1 MDVNFNSFVGLKIV
15 WLRWE
20 IIVLLIFVLV
30 FCRIWIIFMGDGL
43 FCLGWIMRGVLV
55 WDCVV
60 VVVNRD
66 FFLVGFS
73 GYE

>member
-1 MDVNFNSFVGLKIV
+1 
-15 WLRWE
+15 
-20 IIVLLIFVLV
+20 
-30 FCRIWIIFMGDGL
+30 MGDGL
-43 FCLGWIMRGVLV
+43 FRLGWIMRGVLV

-66 FFLVGFS
+66 FFSVGFS